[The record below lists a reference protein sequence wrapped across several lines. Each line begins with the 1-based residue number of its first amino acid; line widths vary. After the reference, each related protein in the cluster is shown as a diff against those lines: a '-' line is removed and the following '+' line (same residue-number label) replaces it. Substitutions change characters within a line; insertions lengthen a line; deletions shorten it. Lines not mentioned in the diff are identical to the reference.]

1 MPKDFYSVY
10 KTAISLNKKLRGAK
24 VNKIT
29 QPENYEV
36 DFLLYRE
43 KTFTLTVCVA
53 PELLR
58 AGLTD
63 IEKPSPVNAPS
74 FCMLLRKYLQG
85 GEITGVKTLN
95 DDRIIGVSFINKNDF
110 FETENLDLIIEL
122 MGKYSNVFLVKDG
135 VLAGALKNAPRE
147 LSAKRLIA
155 SGLKYSFIE
164 KEYKPLL
171 WDAAALKK
179 AFHDKA
185 LLTED
190 ALLKT
195 FGGLSPITAEEAV
208 YRIKKLGY
216 DYDLFVKEFLADLNA
231 PAGVIV
237 SDEKG
242 GDVYP
247 FNYLSL
253 TDKKQFFDD
262 YLEAQKAFFDGKQ
275 NKKNL
280 LNKRHELLS
289 AINPH
294 VKHEQK
300 KLSNILLKIESA
312 SDADKYRLYGE
323 LLTANAYLV
332 KKGDKRAEVIN
343 YYSET
348 QETVVVSLDENLS
361 AQQNAQKYF
370 TRYTKLKN
378 TLKAVIPQKEETE
391 ARLKY
396 LNELKAEAEEI
407 ETDDDYKDV
416 KEELTLCGVL
426 KAEKVKRTDKKRVSE
441 YNSFLIN
448 GFKVYAGKNN
458 VQNDRLTFSSNG
470 GDIWL
475 HVKNYRS
482 SHVII
487 KTEGKAVPDGVLLT
501 AAEITAYYS
510 EVKLSGAK
518 TAVDY
523 TLKKFVKKPPK
534 ANPGAVIYT
543 DFKTLTV
550 YPAAHDELKI

>member
-10 KTAISLNKKLRGAK
+10 KTAISLDNLLRGAK

-36 DFLLYRE
+36 DFLLYKG
-43 KTFTLTVCVA
+43 KTFTLTACIA

-58 AGLTD
+58 VGLTD

-95 DDRIIGVSFINKNDF
+95 DDRIIDISFTNKNDF

-135 VLAGALKNAPRE
+135 ILAGALKNAPRE

-164 KEYKPLL
+164 KEFKPLL
-171 WDAAALKK
+171 WDANALKK
-179 AFHDKA
+179 AFPESN

-190 ALLKT
+190 ALMKN
-195 FGGLSPITAEEAV
+195 FGGLSPVTAEEAV
-208 YRIKKLGY
+208 CRIKKLGY
-216 DYDLFVKEFLADLNA
+216 DYDLFVKEFLSELSA
-231 PAGVIV
+231 PSGVIV
-237 SDEKG
+237 ADEKG

-253 TDKKQFFDD
+253 TDEKQFFDD

-275 NKKNL
+275 NKKNVARR
-280 LNKRHELLS
+280 RHELLC
-289 AINPH
+289 AITPQI
-294 VKHEQK
+294 KHEQK
-300 KLSNILLKIESA
+300 KLSNVLTKIESA

-323 LLTANAYLV
+323 LLTANAYAV

-348 QETVVVSLDENLS
+348 QETIAILLDENLS
-361 AQQNAQKYF
+361 PQQNAQKYF
-370 TRYTKLKN
+370 ARYTKLKN

-407 ETDDDYKDV
+407 ESDDDYKDV
-416 KEELTLCGVL
+416 LEELTLCGVL
-426 KAEKVKRTDKKRVSE
+426 KAEKSKRTEKKRISE
-441 YNSFLIN
+441 YITYLIN
-448 GFKVYAGKNN
+448 GFKVFVGKNN
-458 VQNDRLTFSSNG
+458 VQNDRLTFSSG
-470 GDIWL
+470 GADIWL

-482 SHVII
+482 AHVII
-487 KTEGKAVPDGVLLT
+487 KTEGKTVPAAVLLT
-501 AAEITAYYS
+501 AAEITAYHS

-550 YPAAHDELKI
+550 YPAAHDEFKI